1 LAAGSRAGKRRAAE
15 MALPVPMVFVCGCC
29 SSEKI
34 RSYFHYGYTG
44 VSSPDGG
51 MEFAEEAGV
60 QCLVC
65 GAVDDRP
72 DEIPDPVWL
81 MTAAAADEVDDV
93 PAWVADWVTLSLL
106 SGEGAAGGS
115 RIVEVI
121 AA

>member
-1 LAAGSRAGKRRAAE
+1 

-29 SSEKI
+29 SSERI
-34 RSYFHYGYTG
+34 RAFSHYGYTG

-51 MEFAEEAGV
+51 MEYAEETGV
-60 QCLVC
+60 QCLNC

-81 MTAAAADEVDDV
+81 MTAAAEAEVEEV
-93 PAWVADWVTLSLL
+93 PPWVAEWVTVSLL
-106 SGEGAAGGS
+106 SGAAQGG
-115 RIVEVI
+115 RLRTEV